1 MTDRRYAFFASI
13 SLLLFGCVLSQKHTP
28 LPLAF
33 IPASGLSN
41 STSVSFSLTQAAAAS
56 HALVSPN
63 ETTNGQTSNNETP
76 KSPTNTFSANTAN
89 AKSLANSKV
98 TTTASSA
105 VSYSTNKP
113 SLTPQ
118 TKPANTQQASQKTLK
133 SDVPTQ
139 QSPTQVAS
147 QQKKTTQH
155 TTSIHTQ
162 DVQILEK
169 TALSDSHS
177 VESLQAQ
184 IKKTQEKP
192 NPILPSMEVSQP
204 KFAVPPTQP
213 HYPKLARK
221 KGFEGI
227 TTLEVLFDQAGK
239 QLSLK
244 LISSSGF
251 NLLDKAALEAVKK
264 WRFSAPN
271 EQTAYTYKVRVPIKF
286 SLN

>member
-1 MTDRRYAFFASI
+1 MTNQRYAFFASI
-13 SLLLFGCVLSQKHTP
+13 SVLLLGCVLSQKHTT

-33 IPASGLSN
+33 TPPSGLSN
-41 STSVSFSLTQAAAAS
+41 STSVSLTLTQSTADHQEKIAK
-56 HALVSPN
+56 N
-63 ETTNGQTSNNETP
+63 EITNNKKSSNETP
-76 KSPTNTFSANTAN
+76 KSPINTLNTSAANT
-89 AKSLANSKV
+89 KSRV
-98 TTTASSA
+98 TGTVPSAVAPITHKPTAS
-105 VSYSTNKP
+105 
-113 SLTPQ
+113 
-118 TKPANTQQASQKTLK
+118 TQQNDTR
-133 SDVPTQ
+133 
-139 QSPTQVAS
+139 QVS
-147 QQKKTTQH
+147 RQTKTTQH
-155 TTSIHTQ
+155 TRSPHKQPAQMQELTQ
-162 DVQILEK
+162 
-169 TALSDSHS
+169 LSDNHS
-177 VESLQAQ
+177 VDSQQAQ

-192 NPILPSMEVSQP
+192 KPILPSMEVSQP
-204 KFAVPPTQP
+204 KFAAPPAQP
-213 HYPKLARK
+213 DYPRLARK

>member
-1 MTDRRYAFFASI
+1 MTNQRYAFFASI
-13 SLLLFGCVLSQKHTP
+13 SVLFLGCVLSQTHTA

-33 IPASGLSN
+33 TPASGLSN
-41 STSVSFSLTQAAAAS
+41 STSVSLTLAQATAS
-56 HALVSPN
+56 HEKVTQS
-63 ETTNGQTSNNETP
+63 ETTNNKKTSNETP
-76 KSPTNTFSANTAN
+76 KSPINAINTSAANT
-89 AKSLANSKV
+89 KSKV
-98 TTTASSA
+98 TGTVPSA
-105 VSYSTNKP
+105 VAPITHKP
-113 SLTPQ
+113 S
-118 TKPANTQQASQKTLK
+118 ASTQQNDTR
-133 SDVPTQ
+133 
-139 QSPTQVAS
+139 QVS

-155 TTSIHTQ
+155 TRSSHKQPAQTQ
-162 DVQILEK
+162 EVTQ
-169 TALSDSHS
+169 LSDNHS
-177 VESLQAQ
+177 VDSQQAQ

-192 NPILPSMEVSQP
+192 NAILPSMEVSQP
-204 KFAVPPTQP
+204 EFATPPTQP
-213 HYPKLARK
+213 HYPRLARK

-264 WRFSAPN
+264 WRFSAPS